1 MIRAPTEIFM
11 TVQNAFI
18 SIKSHR
24 VFVISKGTYL
34 RKHWSPK
41 GSSKIPSL
49 SRSAQIIPL
58 CKIFSLHVD

>member
-1 MIRAPTEIFM
+1 MIKAPTEIFR

-41 GSSKIPSL
+41 DLAKFL
-49 SRSAQIIPL
+49 LFQDQL
-58 CKIFSLHVD
+58 K